1 MHNKKILM
9 FGPSYFGYTE
19 CIVSQLQA
27 MGAHVDLY
35 NDRPTNSVFC
45 KTMVRYQIKAYHPAV
60 VSYYTRTAEA
70 NKDKDYDYIC
80 VIKGECVDATIMKT
94 LREHFPRA
102 KCILYLWDGLHNIPR
117 GTARLSL
124 FDRVLTFDPNDA
136 KKFGLTFRPLFF
148 RQEYAKL
155 SAEPSHY
162 DYDVAFIGTA
172 HSIRPKLV
180 KAVED
185 ICKREG
191 KSCFQY
197 LFLPHKLVYL
207 HEKLLNKDY
216 RKVRMGDIHFTPISA
231 EEVRRI
237 YDTSRCILDI
247 EHISQWGL
255 TIRTIE
261 MIGMGKKFITTN
273 ADIKQYDFYNPNN
286 ILILDRDNPQIP
298 AEFWETP
305 YQPVPQEI
313 INRYSLET
321 FVRELFEVKE

>member
-1 MHNKKILM
+1 MLNKKILM

-19 CIVSQLQA
+19 CIVTQLKT
-27 MGAHVDLY
+27 MGAQVDLY
-35 NDRPTNSVFC
+35 NDRPNNSVLC
-45 KTMVRYQIKAYHPAV
+45 KTLVRYQVKAYHPAV
-60 VSYYTRTAEA
+60 VAHYTKAAEE

-80 VIKGECVDATIMKT
+80 VIKGECVDATIMKM

-102 KCILYLWDGLHNIPR
+102 KCILYMWDGLHNIPH
-117 GTARLSL
+117 GVDRLSL

-136 KKFGLTFRPLFF
+136 DKYGLVFRPLFF
-148 RQEYAKL
+148 RKEYARI
-155 SAEPSHY
+155 APEPDRY
-162 DYDVAFIGTA
+162 DYDVSFIGTA

-191 KSCFQY
+191 RTCFHY
-197 LFLPHKLVYL
+197 LFLPHKLVYF
-207 HEKLLNKDY
+207 HQKVLNRDY
-216 RKVRMGDIHFTPISA
+216 RKVHMSDIHFTAMSA
-231 EEVRRI
+231 EQVRRI

-273 ADIKQYDFYNPNN
+273 ADIKEYDFYSPNN

-298 AEFWETP
+298 AEFWDAP
-305 YQPVPQEI
+305 YEPIPQQI

-321 FVRELFEVKE
+321 FVRDLFEVKE